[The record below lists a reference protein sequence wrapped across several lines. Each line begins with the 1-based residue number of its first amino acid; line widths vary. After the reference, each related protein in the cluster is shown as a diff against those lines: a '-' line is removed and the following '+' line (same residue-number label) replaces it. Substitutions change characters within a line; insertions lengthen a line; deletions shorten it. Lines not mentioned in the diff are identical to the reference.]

1 MRTKRDFRP
10 SCDQVERLEE
20 RLALSGTSGTVGSSV
35 LLQGLRRQP
44 LFRAQRPASVASM
57 VDLAFQSFQQ
67 EYRQVRAT
75 YLAAVQAGTAQAG
88 DKTAFEN
95 YTAQRVNLLAQ
106 QVTNSMLVYPKGASK
121 GNQGVSAL
129 PIMVARINNSTLTQ
143 TGQRQS
149 GSMLTALNANIPS
162 VDASATTIALN
173 TIAQDNAIESTRVTT
188 LNSVTIVRNGY
199 YGSSRSK

>member
-75 YLAAVQAGTAQAG
+75 YLAAVQAGTAEQA
-88 DKTAFEN
+88 DKDAFTN
-95 YTAQRVNLLAQ
+95 YTTQRVNLLAQ
-106 QVTNSMLVYPKGASK
+106 QVTNSMLVYPKGATK
-121 GNQGVSAL
+121 GSGGTSAL
-129 PIMVARINNSTLTQ
+129 PLMVARINNPALAESP
-143 TGQRQS
+143 RQA
-149 GSMLTALNANIPS
+149 GSMLNSLIANIPGET
-162 VDASATTIALN
+162 ASSTAIALN
-173 TIAQDNAIESTRVTT
+173 TIAQDNAIESARVST
-188 LNSVTIVRNGY
+188 LNGVTIVRNGY
-199 YGSSRSK
+199 YGSSRAK